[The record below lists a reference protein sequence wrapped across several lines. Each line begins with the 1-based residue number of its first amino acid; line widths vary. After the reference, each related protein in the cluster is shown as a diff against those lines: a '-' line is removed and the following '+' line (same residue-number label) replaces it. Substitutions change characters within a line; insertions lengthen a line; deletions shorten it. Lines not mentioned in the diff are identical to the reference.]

1 MMSIDEKQAFA
12 ERLRLALTRSPRPV
26 ESAAELAVQ
35 FNLRHNGVP
44 VTQQAVHK
52 WLSGKA
58 SPTPDKVAT
67 LAAWL
72 GVSTHWLRFGSP
84 ESATAPPRLSAGER
98 TASRY
103 AEPPGTDVDEQDLLA
118 AMRKLT
124 PHQRRLI
131 VELVNQLLL
140 ERQGR

>member
-1 MMSIDEKQAFA
+1 MSIDDKQAFA
-12 ERLRLALTRSPRPV
+12 ERLRLALTRSSRPV

-35 FNLRHNGVP
+35 FNLRHEGVP

-52 WLSGKA
+52 WLSGK
-58 SPTPDKVAT
+58 SCPTPDKVAT

-84 ESATAPPRLSAGER
+84 ESGAAPLRLTTGER
-98 TASRY
+98 VTSRY
-103 AEPPGTDVDEQDLLA
+103 ADKLEPDVDEQGLLA

-131 VELVNQLLL
+131 IELVNQLLL
-140 ERQGR
+140 ERQGG